1 MDAFSFIFIILVGIL
16 LLCVALYHLIEPK
29 RCTMPVWAQYLGLR
43 VCGNRYWY
51 SPVFRYTVGG
61 EVIEQQSFA
70 SYSKHK
76 CRKLFAAGKAYT
88 VFVDPSFPRHCIDK
102 RCVPL
107 WRYIVLILTA
117 ILFIVMGVL
126 GFLWIATIG

>member
-1 MDAFSFIFIILVGIL
+1 MQPSIPSFIFIILVGIL
-16 LLCVALYHLIEPK
+16 LMCVALYHLIEPK
-29 RCTMPVWAQYLGLR
+29 RCTMPVLAQYCGLR
-43 VCGNRYWY
+43 VSGRYWY
-51 SPVFRYTVGG
+51 SPVFR
-61 EVIEQQSFA
+61 
-70 SYSKHK
+70 
-76 CRKLFAAGKAYT
+76 YT